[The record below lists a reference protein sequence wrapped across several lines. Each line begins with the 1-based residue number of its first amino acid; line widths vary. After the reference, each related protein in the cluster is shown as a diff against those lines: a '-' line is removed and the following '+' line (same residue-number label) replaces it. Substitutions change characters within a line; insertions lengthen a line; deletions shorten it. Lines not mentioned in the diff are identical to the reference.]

1 MPSVTAQVMAVSDY
15 ETLRFCFAFAQNSRD
30 EVRVFSGHGQV
41 VGALFASPGMKQ
53 TCYLCFVNAPGGNS
67 GDRHE

>member
-1 MPSVTAQVMAVSDY
+1 MSDC

-30 EVRVFSGHGQV
+30 EVRIFSGNGQV
-41 VGALFASPGMKQ
+41 VGALSASPGMKQ
-53 TCYLCFVNAPGGNS
+53 TCYLCFAKAHSGNS